1 MKQFMIFNKGSVYF
15 VDAPTFSDA
24 EQKAIVICD
33 SSEEII
39 IREVQEV
46 KFFLKNVK
54 LAL

>member
-1 MKQFMIFNKGSVYF
+1 MKQFMIFNKGTVYF
-15 VDAPTFSDA
+15 VDAPNLSEA
-24 EQKAIVICD
+24 EQKAIAICD

-46 KFFLKNVK
+46 KFFLKNIK